1 MQGRTD
7 SFVPTA
13 EEIRRALADASTGE
27 LVFFTRQ
34 CLDRGAFDHVLAVE
48 RALPQR
54 FTEEPALELSLAVAR
69 FVGGQRSEALAAV
82 RTLVAARPAD
92 LNALAV
98 LAEMEARSGERDG
111 AVRRF
116 SALIERYPDYPG
128 AQATLAALLMPGP
141 PYRDVLRAIHA
152 ALRPETYLELGVA
165 GGATLA
171 LATTARVAVGVD
183 PVPAPL
189 EQPLPAGARLV
200 HETSDA
206 FFTTRRRE
214 DVFGTRPVDLAFID
228 GLHLFET
235 ALRDFIETERWCA
248 PGGTI
253 VLHDCVPLSAV
264 TATRERRTRFWVGDT
279 WKAAWTLARRRPDLR
294 LRTILTPPSGLV
306 VVRRLDPSSRTL
318 SHGFDAL
325 VSELRTQS
333 YPLEAGRWPALLNV
347 VPNTPEGV
355 AEALS

>member
-1 MQGRTD
+1 MRDRTD

-13 EEIRRALADASTGE
+13 EEIQRALAGAGASE
-27 LVFFTRQ
+27 LVFFARQ
-34 CLDRGAFDHVLAVE
+34 CLERGAFDHVLALE
-48 RALPQR
+48 SALPER
-54 FTEEPALELSLAVAR
+54 FAADPALMLTLAVAR
-69 FVGGQRSEALAAV
+69 FVGGEHLPARAAVEALV
-82 RTLVAARPAD
+82 TARPAD

-98 LAEMEARSGERDG
+98 LAEMEARSGAPER

-116 SALIERYPDYPG
+116 SELIERYPDYPG
-128 AQATLAALLMPGP
+128 AQATLAALLLPGP
-141 PYRDVLRAIHA
+141 SYRDVLRAIHA

-165 GGATLA
+165 GGVTLA
-171 LATTARVAVGVD
+171 LATSARVAVGVD

-189 EQPLPAGARLV
+189 ERPLPAGARIV
-200 HETSDA
+200 HETSEA
-206 FFTTRRRE
+206 FFATRRRE
-214 DVFGTRPVDLAFID
+214 DVFGARAVDLAFID
-228 GLHLFET
+228 GLHLFEV

-279 WKAAWTLARRRPDLR
+279 WKAAWTLARKRPDLHI
-294 LRTILTPPSGLV
+294 RTILTPPSGLV

-318 SHGFDAL
+318 ADGFDDL

-333 YPLEAGRWPALLNV
+333 YPLEPGTMPALLNV
-347 VPNTPEGV
+347 VPNTPAGLE
-355 AEALS
+355 EALA